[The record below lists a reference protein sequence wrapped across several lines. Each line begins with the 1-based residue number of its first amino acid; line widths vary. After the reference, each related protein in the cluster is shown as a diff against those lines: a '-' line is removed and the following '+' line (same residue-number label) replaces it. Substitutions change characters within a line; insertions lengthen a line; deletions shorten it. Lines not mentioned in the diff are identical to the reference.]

1 MKYLLIVA
9 GLLLSANAF
18 SEEIVILKDKESKVA
33 VVTSCKTDS
42 RPIAVTI
49 RKLEK
54 GEAVLMR
61 TADRRRLKC
70 IVEKVVKVT

>member
-9 GLLLSANAF
+9 GLFISASAY
-18 SEEIVILKDKESKVA
+18 SQEIVILKQKESKVA
-33 VVTSCKTDS
+33 VVTTCKTDS

-61 TADRRRLKC
+61 TADRRRHKC
-70 IVEKVVKVT
+70 EVEKVVKVT